1 MPKKPIDEL
10 YIDVDT
16 NAENA
21 TDGVDKLAKSLNS
34 LKSALSGLDKL
45 DSVAKN
51 LKEINIPKNATSGI
65 DKLSSALQS
74 LSTTDTDKATN
85 SVSKTIETVKRFSDV
100 PKTISSTI
108 NSLNKLNNL
117 DASKINDELYSI
129 YLSIKRFANLPQ
141 NVQAVVNSLGRL
153 ASQSAAVKQVM
164 QTASNTAAVAS
175 KNAVTKGASIPNV
188 GTNTAN
194 STARAASNTNKLSN
208 SLKRAS
214 VNARKL
220 KTDLSGAF
228 SKLPST
234 IKKIISVLDK
244 FRRKLNSTGKSGR
257 SMGSFLKEAFRGTLV
272 YGGMFMALSSVMNSV
287 TEGIQN
293 MAKGSERFNKTM
305 SSLATSM
312 LYMRNALTTAVAPVL
327 NAIAPLVENLADKF
341 AELSEKVGMFFAS
354 LLGQTTFTK
363 AIKTN
368 VDYAESLDK
377 TSSSANETTESVK
390 ELQKTIAGFDELNLI
405 NQKDAT
411 SSNSTGNNKLDEVT
425 GKFEDIKIDSE
436 ISKFAEEIKKA
447 WQNADF
453 EGIGESVAGKISNAL
468 SKIDWE
474 STIKNGFKAGKSIA
488 SIINGAIHYTDK
500 DGQDLAQR
508 IGTALGNAFNTLIY
522 TVKGFVSNLD
532 WSGVGESLSNGLI
545 KFIKTT
551 DWKIA
556 GEDVHDFV
564 TGLCDAIASCFETL
578 FSEEDEAQ
586 TVSNAIVDFIE
597 GLDIPDVT
605 LHIAKATISFGLF
618 VFKLTDNLLQD
629 LGIALGKPIAN
640 AAENIGNWLDENISN
655 PLHDWIWGDDENGPS
670 WLGRLFQSDSYEDFT
685 AWIKRKFSELSD
697 WIEENVHLPS
707 ISASLIGGGSS
718 DSSEKSNQSGVFS
731 PLLKNAQDTVDN
743 IKSSFDGLSSFFSEK
758 KTDFQTRG
766 SELITSLTSGIGNIW
781 SKTQEKFNNFKTN
794 TTNWFTQRGTDFK
807 NFGTNLITKTR
818 DGIGNIWNKTQE
830 KFNNFKTNASNWFA
844 NRGTEFKNFGGN
856 VISKLSDGIGDIW
869 SKVRQKFDDFKAKI
883 KNFFTNLDV
892 FKIKIDWEPTS
903 FAGTTINLPK
913 LSFYDQ
919 GGFPA
924 SGELFS
930 ARENGAPE
938 LVGRYGNR
946 TAVAN
951 NDQIIQGIQAGV
963 YNAVVAAMSQT
974 RSSEGGDIVVRT
986 YLDGKQVLES
996 VVRRHN
1002 DVVRQTGSSPLI
1014 IGG

>member
-1 MPKKPIDEL
+1 MGSEMCIRDSS
-10 YIDVDT
+10 
-16 NAENA
+16 
-21 TDGVDKLAKSLNS
+21 KL
-34 LKSALSGLDKL
+34 
-45 DSVAKN
+45 
-51 LKEINIPKNATSGI
+51 P
-65 DKLSSALQS
+65 
-74 LSTTDTDKATN
+74 
-85 SVSKTIETVKRFSDV
+85 
-100 PKTISSTI
+100 STI
-108 NSLNKLNNL
+108 K
-117 DASKINDELYSI
+117 KIISVID
-129 YLSIKRFANLPQ
+129 
-141 NVQAVVNSLGRL
+141 
-153 ASQSAAVKQVM
+153 
-164 QTASNTAAVAS
+164 
-175 KNAVTKGASIPNV
+175 
-188 GTNTAN
+188 
-194 STARAASNTNKLSN
+194 AASNTNKLSS

-234 IKKIISVLDK
+234 IKKIISVIDK

-312 LYMRNALTTAVAPVL
+312 LYMRNTLTTAVAPVL
-327 NAIAPLVENLADKF
+327 NTMAPLVENLADKF
-341 AELSEKVGMFFAS
+341 AELSEKVGMFFAR
-354 LLGQTTFTK
+354 LTGQNTFTQ
-363 AIKTN
+363 AVKTQ
-368 VDYAESLDK
+368 VDYAAGLDK
-377 TSSSANETTESVK
+377 TSSSAADATKNVETLKKS
-390 ELQKTIAGFDELNLI
+390 LAGFDELNLI
-405 NQKDAT
+405 GQ
-411 SSNSTGNNKLDEVT
+411 SSNDTAGDSASSNYETPTGDFTDVPAVSPLADKLRAMWEN
-425 GKFEDIKIDSE
+425 S
-436 ISKFAEEIKKA
+436 
-447 WQNADF
+447 DF
-453 EGIGESVAGKISNAL
+453 EGIGNLATSKLNSIIKKVNAVDWNSTQQKLSSAVTSITTTLNSFLTRTDWEGLGMGIGNAVNTIFTTLDTALTTFDFGAAGGALGSSIRGIFESVQWDSIGKTFSDGIHGILTFLNEGIETVDWRDVGDSLMEAL
-468 SKIDWE
+468 NGIEWD
-474 STIKNGFKAGKSIA
+474 TIGADLGTLLSDVFVGAADLLTGIIVGAPDLIMGLTEAVDSLFRNINWDDVTA
-488 SIINGAIHYTDK
+488 S
-500 DGQDLAQR
+500 LS
-508 IGTALGNAFNTLIY
+508 TALGALIGAAINLIIQNLIRQVEMWFDFAELVGKLF
-522 TVKGFVSNLD
+522 TGDVDWGKIKKWVMDNIITPFAAGFSDGLGD
-532 WSGVGESLSNGLI
+532 VG
-545 KFIKTT
+545 T
-551 DWKIA
+551 DI
-556 GEDVHDFV
+556 
-564 TGLCDAIASCFETL
+564 
-578 FSEEDEAQ
+578 SEWWNQ
-586 TVSNAIVDFIE
+586 TV
-597 GLDIPDVT
+597 
-605 LHIAKATISFGLF
+605 
-618 VFKLTDNLLQD
+618 
-629 LGIALGKPIAN
+629 
-640 AAENIGNWLDENISN
+640 
-655 PLHDWIWGDDENGPS
+655 
-670 WLGRLFQSDSYEDFT
+670 
-685 AWIKRKFSELSD
+685 
-697 WIEENVHLPS
+697 
-707 ISASLIGGGSS
+707 
-718 DSSEKSNQSGVFS
+718 
-731 PLLKNAQDTVDN
+731 
-743 IKSSFDGLSSFFSEK
+743 
-758 KTDFQTRG
+758 TDFREWG
-766 SELITSLTSGIGNIW
+766 SELTTKFKDGIGDMW

-986 YLDGKQVLES
+986 YIDGKQVLES